1 MVVNI
6 CLIFT
11 LFPLSLSPFVCLSL
25 PLFFSLQHVSIYYQI
40 SSNSLLLVLLIYVL
54 LIQKLADFREV
65 ENDNRLILDFGGFL
79 ACNVFMN
86 TVNLCSDAISFS

>member
-25 PLFFSLQHVSIYYQI
+25 PFFFSLQHVSIYYQ
-40 SSNSLLLVLLIYVL
+40 SLLLVLLIYVL
-54 LIQKLADFREV
+54 LIQKIADFREV
-65 ENDNRLILDFGGFL
+65 KNDNRSILDFGGFL

-86 TVNLCSDAISFS
+86 TVNLCSDAMACS